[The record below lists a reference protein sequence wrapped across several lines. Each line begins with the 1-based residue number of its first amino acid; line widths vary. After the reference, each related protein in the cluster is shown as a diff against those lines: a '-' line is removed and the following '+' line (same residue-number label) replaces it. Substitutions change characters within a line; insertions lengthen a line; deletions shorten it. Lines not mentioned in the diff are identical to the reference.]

1 MAWPLALRAQQ
12 PERMRRIGV
21 LMNTVP
27 DDPVAQAQAKAF
39 QQGLQQ
45 LDWTDGRNVR
55 IDYRWTAGD
64 LENSRSTRRSWS
76 RWLRIASS
84 PQTPH

>member
-64 LENSRSTRRSWS
+64 LENSRGTRRSWS